1 MIWWRAEIIDGIFSA
16 LVKRFISLVSY
27 CNLIQVM
34 FFFIE
39 IYGKCFGGAAPQTQ
53 SELYLWVSCYEA
65 RLIGFRILSISV

>member
-1 MIWWRAEIIDGIFSA
+1 MIWSGAEIIDGIVSA

-27 CNLIQVM
+27 CNLIVVNAVKVM

-65 RLIGFRILSISV
+65 RLIGF